1 LTLQLVCNVA
11 PVVEHD
17 PANVG
22 DTITIRCRFMGYWA
36 WARVSG
42 RGDTSSLLIVN
53 DRLAVAGLAASV
65 AA

>member
-1 LTLQLVCNVA
+1 
-11 PVVEHD
+11 VEYD